1 MGCYRTDV
9 APDQIGDVLPRR
21 RLRFPPDN
29 WGTTSVIWRTSKFRA
44 PNAVPDSVGQPSP
57 ADESLRV
64 LAVPAGL
71 AWLVVRVEAGVK
83 GPRET
88 RILDQDS
95 PGGTPTTP
103 GDRPAMF
110 RLATPRA
117 SGGAGR
123 GMCVLHEPPHPAEYT
138 QLSPSSPRPSCITS
152 G

>member
-21 RLRFPPDN
+21 RLHFPPDN

-95 PGGTPTTP
+95 PGGTPAMP
-103 GDRPAMF
+103 GDRPAMS
-110 RLATPRA
+110 RPATPWA
-117 SGGAGR
+117 SGGTGW
-123 GMCVLHEPPHPAEYT
+123 GMYVLHAPPRGVHPT
-138 QLSPSSPRPSCITS
+138 LLQ
-152 G
+152 